1 MVRQDGG
8 AIALAKGSRWAGLEG
23 AELSGERKSKSSAA
37 TSREEEG
44 GAFRLDGACVR
55 ERR

>member
-1 MVRQDGG
+1 MVRRDGG